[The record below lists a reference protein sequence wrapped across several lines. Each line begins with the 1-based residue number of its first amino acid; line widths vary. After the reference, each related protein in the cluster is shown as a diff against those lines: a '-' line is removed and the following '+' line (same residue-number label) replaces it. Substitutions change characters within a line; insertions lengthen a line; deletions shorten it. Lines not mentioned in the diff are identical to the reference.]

1 MLHLFNKRGGALF
14 NFGLRYFMF
23 KNLWRYFVSLRM
35 DEFTSLRNYVS
46 RFITFTEEEWR
57 VHQAML
63 VRRFLK
69 KGEFVLRAGEVCN
82 HVTFL
87 NKGFVRVYN
96 IVNDE
101 ELTANFGFEGNYVT
115 DYTSFVSRQP
125 SLDYIIA
132 MEDLEILQ
140 LNYIDMQAAYEK
152 YPVWQKFGRLI
163 AEYILIFATER
174 SRSFLFLSP
183 EERYLKLMKDRP
195 KVIVNVPL
203 KYIASYLGITPEAL
217 SRIRKR
223 LAEG

>member
-1 MLHLFNKRGGALF
+1 MFRN
-14 NFGLRYFMF
+14 LR
-23 KNLWRYFVSLRM
+23 RYFVSFRM
-35 DEFTSLRNYVS
+35 DEFSSIRNYVS

-57 VHQAML
+57 MHQSML

-69 KGEFVLRAGEVCN
+69 KGEFLLRAGEVCN

-96 IVNDE
+96 IVNE
-101 ELTANFGFEGNYVT
+101 NELTVNFAFDGNYVT
-115 DYTSFVSRQP
+115 DYSSFVSRQP
-125 SLDYIIA
+125 SMDFIVA
-132 MEDLEILQ
+132 MEDLEVMQ
-140 LNYIDMQAAYEK
+140 LNHADMHAAFEK

-174 SRSFLFLSP
+174 SRSLLFLSP

-195 KVIVNVPL
+195 KVIANVPL

-223 LAEG
+223 MSEG

>member
-1 MLHLFNKRGGALF
+1 MNFAVLFRDT
-14 NFGLRYFMF
+14 
-23 KNLWRYFVSLRM
+23 WRYFVSFRM
-35 DEFTSLRNYVS
+35 DEFSLLRNYVS

-57 VHQAML
+57 VHQSML

-69 KGEFVLRAGEVCN
+69 KGEFILKAGEVCN

-96 IVNDE
+96 IVNDD

-125 SLDYIIA
+125 SLDYIVA

-140 LNYIDMQAAYEK
+140 LSYADMQGAYEK

-174 SRSFLFLSP
+174 SRTFLFLSP

-195 KVIVNVPL
+195 KVIANIPL

-223 LAEG
+223 MSEG